1 MSARALNVATHP
13 QPGRAELSRA
23 PTFPRVWKNL
33 YIGEPG
39 WYCMTRK
46 HFIELARILNRNYAS
61 AKLINEVA
69 DMCAETNERFDRPRF
84 QKAAG
89 MLSDIREEW

>member
-1 MSARALNVATHP
+1 MTARTLNVATYL
-13 QPGRAELSRA
+13 QPGRAEVSRA
-23 PTFPRVWKNL
+23 PFSTRVEKPL
-33 YIGEPG
+33 YRQTR

>member
-1 MSARALNVATHP
+1 
-13 QPGRAELSRA
+13 
-23 PTFPRVWKNL
+23 
-33 YIGEPG
+33 
-39 WYCMTRK
+39 MTRK

-89 MLSDIREEW
+89 MLSDITEGW